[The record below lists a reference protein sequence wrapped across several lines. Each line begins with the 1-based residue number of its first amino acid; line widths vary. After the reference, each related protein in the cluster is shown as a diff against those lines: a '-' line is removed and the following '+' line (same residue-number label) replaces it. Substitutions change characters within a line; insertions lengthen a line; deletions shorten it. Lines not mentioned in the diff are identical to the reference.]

1 MTDEAGNEPSYRCQT
16 MKLILAVSRHANS
29 FEHLLSKA
37 QDRIN
42 IT

>member
-1 MTDEAGNEPSYRCQT
+1 MRQEMIQATDVKQWNWSS
-16 MKLILAVSRHANS
+16 ISRHANS